1 MLEDKYELI
10 YVCTYICVS
19 LVQRN
24 DANMCIFCGSG
35 GNGVNMCIYC
45 NIGGT
50 LGTEGTFSHIQ
61 YMLEFAPVLG
71 YLAWWRDCCV
81 EVCVL

>member
-1 MLEDKYELI
+1 M
-10 YVCTYICVS
+10 S
-19 LVQRN
+19 
-24 DANMCIFCGSG
+24 IFCGSG

-45 NIGGT
+45 NIGVRILYCSVSEGT
-50 LGTEGTFSHIQ
+50 LSHIQ

-81 EVCVL
+81 EVCVLQ